1 MVEKIEK
8 NGTKKRLFKNRRPQK
23 RDAQQG
29 DPDGKRVDRTNV
41 IR

>member
-1 MVEKIEK
+1 M
-8 NGTKKRLFKNRRPQK
+8 GRKKRLFQKQEAAK

-29 DPDGKRVDRTNV
+29 DPDGKRADRTNV

>member
-1 MVEKIEK
+1 M
-8 NGTKKRLFKNRRPQK
+8 GRKKGCLKTGGRKK